1 MFQSDSTHHVAKQAS
16 NLPEILPY
24 ESVLAEGLRGFLSEL
39 VMVNGAVMV
48 SYICNNQHANLDDI
62 IVSSSECAIKPGRLH
77 YGNHAHIEFD
87 WGKAPSV
94 AISMELRDDRLTAFF
109 EVVLGD
115 DHVGVDIRAI
125 HFVDFP
131 GDAEAKLRRFAAA
144 VADAGLTSG
153 EPNAPVDRGA

>member
-1 MFQSDSTHHVAKQAS
+1 MFQPDNPNFIAKRDS

-39 VMVNGAVMV
+39 VMINGAVMV

-62 IVSSSECAIKPGRLH
+62 IVSSTECAIKPGHLY

-94 AISMELRDDRLTAFF
+94 AIAMELRDNRLTAFF
-109 EVVLGD
+109 EVVLGEN
-115 DHVGVDIRAI
+115 HVGVDIRGI
-125 HFVDFP
+125 HFADRP
-131 GDAEAKLRRFAAA
+131 GDAEENLRRFAA
-144 VADAGLTSG
+144 VVSDCRLSSG
-153 EPNAPVDRGA
+153 TATGPTTRA